1 MDDGCLR
8 FWNLAAAAALIPCFL
23 SHFPPH
29 AAQVVVEVTKHAL
42 RVLDAKGNQI
52 RHRTPAEEVCFF
64 PIPTLEIGENKRVG
78 IHPPGLLTP
87 LLRARCAQVTYCS
100 INDGKSMVAFVE
112 ARENAMTGDYENQVG
127 WGKPEFHAPK
137 NHHR

>member
-1 MDDGCLR
+1 M
-8 FWNLAAAAALIPCFL
+8 
-23 SHFPPH
+23 
-29 AAQVVVEVTKHAL
+29 
-42 RVLDAKGNQI
+42 
-52 RHRTPAEEVCFF
+52 
-64 PIPTLEIGENKRVG
+64 G

-127 WGKPEFHAPK
+127 WKESRNSMLRRTTLVDRLPPP
-137 NHHR
+137 